1 MSEEKTNDA
10 VQKFKIFLKNHPEI
24 ITHVRKNRI
33 KWNDVFDDWVIFGES
48 HEIWKSYGV
57 DVKKV
62 AAEKEKTPEK
72 KGSSVS
78 WDKILGTID
87 KLDTSQWQERLDTIS
102 GALNGIQSFIGQ
114 FKQNSADTTTA
125 EQNSEPQQAS
135 QQGAG
140 AQPSAAR
147 DRRRRPQASQ
157 MPGSRPMNRRPFF
170 FRKD

>member
-24 ITHVRKNRI
+24 ITHVRKNKI

-57 DVKKV
+57 DVKRA
-62 AAEKEKTPEK
+62 AAEKEKAPEK
-72 KGSSVS
+72 KVSSVS

-114 FKQNSADTTTA
+114 FKQNSADTPPA
-125 EQNSEPQQAS
+125 EPQQAS
-135 QQGAG
+135 QQGA
-140 AQPSAAR
+140 ARQPSAAR